1 LPSTYTGNN
10 TGAAIVVSPSGRF
23 VYVSNRGHDSV
34 GVFRVDESSGML
46 AAVGWEPTKGSTP
59 RFIGLDPAG
68 THLYA
73 ANQRSDSIVE
83 FAVDGTSGALNAT
96 GQVVKA
102 NTPVCVVF
110 R

>member
-1 LPSTYTGNN
+1 MQRLRRTHP
-10 TGAAIVVSPSGRF
+10 AL
-23 VYVSNRGHDSV
+23 RGH
-34 GVFRVDESSGML
+34 GQ
-46 AAVGWEPTKGSTP
+46 A

-83 FAVDGTSGALNAT
+83 FAVDKTSGALSAT

-102 NTPVCVVF
+102 NTSVCVVF

>member
-1 LPSTYTGNN
+1 
-10 TGAAIVVSPSGRF
+10 

-34 GVFRVDESSGML
+34 GIFRVDESNGALS
-46 AAVGWEPTKGSTP
+46 AVGWEPTRGTTP

-68 THLYA
+68 ARLYA

-83 FAVDGTSGALNAT
+83 FRVDQAT
-96 GQVVKA
+96 GLVAATGRVVKA
-102 NTPVCVVF
+102 DTPVCIVF